1 MKNQKKFIIEI
12 FIISLSILFS
22 SFIWRYILIPYTE
35 TDIIGIYSNNNYNE
49 NNDLIRY
56 LFFIGFPL
64 LIFILLRFTEEKKI
78 FLIFLNNLRKVT
90 IKKYNNGLLDFLLL
104 IFISFIFF
112 EFFSIELKPN
122 KIDVY
127 HDGQLISSAFKNY
140 QDKSLWSGS
149 YVITGIFNEMLAT
162 KISWNF
168 FNTLS
173 IGSAKFSFIFLI
185 LINKIL
191 LTIFAFQISKN
202 INLNNIF
209 KCINFLF
216 LFLIFH
222 NLIDYNLGKGDLY
235 NYRELPILLLLLS
248 LPYLIS
254 QKKSSYIIIFLFG
267 FISLPTLFWS
277 LDRGIIFNL
286 LIFII
291 IFYFALI
298 KHFYKVLTLL
308 ISILVSWIFFSYL
321 LGDEFSYF
329 LSNST
334 SILREIN
341 NIHGIIHPT
350 PFSSE
355 QHSTRATKG
364 LLAIIISIII
374 ALSLF
379 LQSNKKYN
387 YYTKFLLLFISICC
401 FFGYLNAI
409 GRSDGGHIKSSFAY
423 PLIFFTIYI
432 FYNFFYFLEKKFILL
447 RLNKLNLK
455 VPLILL
461 IIIIAYFGLEI
472 KPNNIYSFKTTL
484 KKYVNSKDKEFI
496 SNDYEKFIEELRPI
510 IKDEKCIQ
518 LFTNNAILPY
528 LLRKKSCT
536 KYYFVWAVGS
546 RKIQEDFINELVNT
560 RYIIVDK
567 VEIENDFSP
576 AYRLKH
582 IKKHINKHYKEILSS
597 YKFKVLK
604 KKN

>member
-22 SFIWRYILIPYTE
+22 SFIWRYILIPYAE

-56 LFFIGFPL
+56 LFFISFPL

-78 FLIFLNNLRKVT
+78 FLIFLNNLRKVN
-90 IKKYNNGLLDFLLL
+90 IKKYKNGLLDFLLL

-286 LIFII
+286 LIFLI

-298 KHFYKVLTLL
+298 KHFYKVLL
-308 ISILVSWIFFSYL
+308 
-321 LGDEFSYF
+321 
-329 LSNST
+329 
-334 SILREIN
+334 
-341 NIHGIIHPT
+341 
-350 PFSSE
+350 
-355 QHSTRATKG
+355 
-364 LLAIIISIII
+364 
-374 ALSLF
+374 
-379 LQSNKKYN
+379 
-387 YYTKFLLLFISICC
+387 C
-401 FFGYLNAI
+401 
-409 GRSDGGHIKSSFAY
+409 
-423 PLIFFTIYI
+423 
-432 FYNFFYFLEKKFILL
+432 
-447 RLNKLNLK
+447 
-455 VPLILL
+455 
-461 IIIIAYFGLEI
+461 
-472 KPNNIYSFKTTL
+472 
-484 KKYVNSKDKEFI
+484 
-496 SNDYEKFIEELRPI
+496 
-510 IKDEKCIQ
+510 
-518 LFTNNAILPY
+518 
-528 LLRKKSCT
+528 
-536 KYYFVWAVGS
+536 
-546 RKIQEDFINELVNT
+546 
-560 RYIIVDK
+560 
-567 VEIENDFSP
+567 
-576 AYRLKH
+576 
-582 IKKHINKHYKEILSS
+582 
-597 YKFKVLK
+597 
-604 KKN
+604 